1 MGPFFILAAIILG
14 YFIYEKIFKM
24 YYIIWFY
31 KRQGVKLCSY
41 PLPILGDAY

>member
-1 MGPFFILAAIILG
+1 MGPFFILAAIILA
-14 YFIYEKIFKM
+14 YFIYKKIFMM